1 MSEQPARNGGGTAS
15 WIAPAVLVSCTGVSV
30 LSTDLY
36 VPSLPHLPK
45 LLNTDATTVQ
55 LTMSINLFAY
65 AIAQL
70 AHGPLADRFG
80 RRQLLMIALC
90 GFIVASVGC
99 ALASS
104 IGELLAGR
112 FAQGLFSSVPSVVV
126 VLMIRELYLGSRA
139 VGIMAIHGTAV
150 GLIPAIGP
158 LIGGYVFLAAG
169 WRMNF
174 VLLAVI
180 ASLVLVMVIRLLP
193 ETGVR
198 DANALNPKRI
208 TSGYLRLL
216 VDRGYLRY
224 MIPLSAMFG
233 GFFTFITAGPFVLI
247 DQLKVPT
254 QHYGLAY
261 GTLIFCYIAGSL
273 TANRLSSRV
282 AADRLVQG
290 AIGCALAG
298 GLILFVSVF
307 DGQADLVW
315 VLVGMGAFC
324 FGLGLV
330 LASGP
335 ICLLDAA
342 DHDRQGPASAL
353 LGAFQLGT
361 ASLAALAVGLFYD
374 GTAMP
379 MASVILILSVIAAL
393 GYAGLRNAE
402 RTAA

>member
-1 MSEQPARNGGGTAS
+1 MKDVIRHDKGQVPWT
-15 WIAPAVLVSCTGVSV
+15 APAILVSCTGVSV

-55 LTMSINLFAY
+55 LTMSINLIAY

-70 AHGPLADRFG
+70 AHGPLADRYG
-80 RRQLLMIALC
+80 RRQLLMVALC
-90 GFIVASVGC
+90 GFIIASLGC
-99 ALASS
+99 AFASS
-104 IGELLAGR
+104 IGGLLAGR

-126 VLMIRELYLGSRA
+126 VLMIRELYLGNRA
-139 VGIMAIHGTAV
+139 VGVMAIHGTAV

-174 VLLAVI
+174 ILLALI
-180 ASLVLVMVIRLLP
+180 ASLVLALVIRLLP

-198 DANALNPKRI
+198 EALALNPRRI
-208 TSGYLRLL
+208 ISSYRRLL
-216 VDRGYLRY
+216 THREYLIY
-224 MIPLSAMFG
+224 MIPLSAVFG
-233 GFFTFITAGPFVLI
+233 GFFAFITAGPFILI
-247 DQLKVPT
+247 DLFKVPT

-261 GTLIFCYIAGSL
+261 AALISCYITGSL
-273 TANRLSSRV
+273 TANRLAARL

-298 GLILFVSVF
+298 GLILLFSVF
-307 DGQADLVW
+307 PREPDLVS
-315 VLVGMGAFC
+315 VLVGMGIFC
-324 FGLGLV
+324 FALGLM

-335 ICLLDAA
+335 ICLLDSA
-342 DHDRQGPASAL
+342 DDDNQGPASAL

-361 ASLAALAVGLFYD
+361 ASVATLAVGIFYD
-374 GTAMP
+374 GTAVP
-379 MASVILILSVIAAL
+379 MACIILFLSVVSAV
-393 GYAGLRNAE
+393 GYAGLKRSA
-402 RTAA
+402 RTSA